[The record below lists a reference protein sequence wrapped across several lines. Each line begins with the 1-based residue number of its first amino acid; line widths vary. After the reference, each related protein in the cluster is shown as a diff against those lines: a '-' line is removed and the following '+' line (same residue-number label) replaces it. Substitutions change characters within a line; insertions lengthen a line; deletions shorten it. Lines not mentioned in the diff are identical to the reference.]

1 MQDSLGQSERAL
13 DELEQMLR
21 ASVQPLNAEYGL
33 NLEVPLRPALDGHQ
47 RELERVRDGYD
58 RYVGVTQIWRLA
70 QPDFLDRFCRLL
82 LSRVRVVFEGI
93 GHDVEQWCQQ
103 VIQQIDTQLRD
114 RRQALVQRRESLARI
129 RQAEDGLERSIAGL
143 ESLDA
148 CRASC
153 RPTSTSCVSRPLARR
168 RLPQHQVPRRA
179 PATCSW
185 CRPWPPKRPDGI
197 AASPMMAA

>member
-1 MQDSLGQSERAL
+1 
-13 DELEQMLR
+13 
-21 ASVQPLNAEYGL
+21 VQPLNAEYGL

-58 RYVGVTQIWRLA
+58 RYLGVTQIWRLA

-93 GHDVEQWCQQ
+93 GHDVEQWWQQ

-148 CRASC
+148 QCERLSGQLQADVDKLRQQAAGSPQAAAAPGAAPRAGHLQL
-153 RPTSTSCVSRPLARR
+153 VQAM
-168 RLPQHQVPRRA
+168 
-179 PATCSW
+179 ATE
-185 CRPWPPKRPDGI
+185 
-197 AASPMMAA
+197 AA